1 MFWAVDTNLDSHGPG
16 VGDIKQTVR
25 RWGPAPSHVRPGQCP
40 CLVRPN
46 QSPPQPALSTV
57 LPKETRMPKIVSVLP
72 SLPRHG
78 PALMVHVL
86 VWAQSSTWSLPAPY
100 HTYVHNHKIQPSVSD
115 TFYRLNQWRESEN
128 KVVDSKMKFTMWL
141 WQWVNPFI
149 IACVSL
155 SSAVKVSKLSTS
167 LINCWDIHEQMIHD
181 SRFRCIYW
189 V

>member
-46 QSPPQPALSTV
+46 QSPLQPALSTV

-149 IACVSL
+149 ILRLFRV
-155 SSAVKVSKLSTS
+155 KLSKRCYYS
-167 LINCWDIHEQMIHD
+167 RKHMIISIFHAFRRIMHTF
-181 SRFRCIYW
+181 RFNLW
-189 V
+189 